1 MGVQKA
7 FCDGV
12 CMEHFVLSVIR
23 ESTVIAKELKI
34 LTAPLHVHVLLFS
47 KLVKFFFA

>member
-34 LTAPLHVHVLLFS
+34 LTAPLHVRCSFVF
-47 KLVKFFFA
+47 KTCKVFFA